1 VSVAAAQQPP
11 RNIPDP
17 IVKENVTVK
26 LATHSYLIP
35 DGNAVLVPNIG
46 IVVGDN
52 ATLVVDTGMGPR
64 NGAAVMREV
73 AKVSK
78 NTKLYL
84 VTTHYHAEHVAGIA
98 AFLEGRFRDAIPLLT
113 ESEHQMRTRCVGV
126 SWEIGSLLTFQLW
139 SWWWLGIIKMRSG
152 PSSMDDRQVWCCCSR
167 RTWTQRPGFFYRL
180 PSSWRVIQRQR

>member
-1 VSVAAAQQPP
+1 MVMKQISAFGVIAATVVTCVAVAAAQQPP

-26 LATHSYLIP
+26 LSGHAYLIP

-46 IVVGDN
+46 IIVGDN

-78 NTKLYL
+78 NAKLYL

-98 AFLEGRFRDAIPLLT
+98 AFPAGTTFVISRQQQKDLDELGPDVTARFAGF
-113 ESEHQMRTRCVGV
+113 S
-126 SWEIGSLLTFQLW
+126 
-139 SWWWLGIIKMRSG
+139 
-152 PSSMDDRQVWCCCSR
+152 
-167 RTWTQRPGFFYRL
+167 PGFDRYE
-180 PSSWRVIQRQR
+180 S